1 MSLQTKWA
9 LLEPSCILS
18 GCISPHSFGIVRG
31 EPNKYQV
38 GWCPANYDG
47 CFCHGEPSM
56 VLGLFV
62 EPYSLAKLS
71 AKTQDGDRAISSLSE
86 TAARATKY
94 KKDLGFSSH
103 GELDTEH
110 FALFAYC

>member
-1 MSLQTKWA
+1 
-9 LLEPSCILS
+9 
-18 GCISPHSFGIVRG
+18 V
-31 EPNKYQV
+31 
-38 GWCPANYDG
+38 
-47 CFCHGEPSM
+47 

-103 GELDTEH
+103 GELDSAEH
-110 FALFAYC
+110 SGHTGYPLLCLHAADQARWGMAG

>member
-1 MSLQTKWA
+1 
-9 LLEPSCILS
+9 
-18 GCISPHSFGIVRG
+18 V
-31 EPNKYQV
+31 
-38 GWCPANYDG
+38 
-47 CFCHGEPSM
+47 

-71 AKTQDGDRAISSLSE
+71 AKTQDGDRGISSLSE
-86 TAARATKY
+86 TAARTTKY

-110 FALFAYC
+110 FAFVCILLIRHAGGWLADVLSLGPGLTTCYNGRRCISAKVVL